1 MSYVQQSPWILNQ
14 TVRENILFGH
24 EFDQSRYNNTIQAC
38 QLTKD
43 FEMLEVGDMTEIGE
57 KGMNL
62 SGGQKARISM
72 ARAVYSDKDI
82 ILMDDS
88 LSALDTHTKNKIIEQ
103 VL

>member
-1 MSYVQQSPWILNQ
+1 MSYVQQTPWILNQ
-14 TVRENILFGH
+14 TVRDNILFGQ
-24 EFDQSRYNNTIQAC
+24 EFDQSKYNATIEAC
-38 QLTKD
+38 QLLKD
-43 FEMLEVGDMTEIGE
+43 LTIFGAGDMTEISE

-88 LSALDTHTKNKIIEQ
+88 LSALDTHTKKQVFEQ

>member
-1 MSYVQQSPWILNQ
+1 MSYVQQTPWILNQ
-14 TVRENILFGH
+14 TVRDNILFGH
-24 EFDQSRYNNTIQAC
+24 EFDLTRYNTTIEAC
-38 QLTKD
+38 QLLKD
-43 FEMLEVGDMTEIGE
+43 FEMLEAGDMTEIGE

-88 LSALDTHTKNKIIEQ
+88 LSALDTHTKKQVFEQ

>member
-1 MSYVQQSPWILNQ
+1 MSYVQQTPWILNQ
-14 TVRENILFGH
+14 TVRDNILFGQ
-24 EFDQSRYNNTIQAC
+24 EFDQTRYKNIVEAC
-38 QLTKD
+38 QLLKD
-43 FEMLEVGDMTEIGE
+43 FEMLEAGDMTEIGE

-72 ARAVYSDKDI
+72 ARAVYSDKNI

-88 LSALDTHTKNKIIEQ
+88 LSALDTQTKNKVFEH

>member
-1 MSYVQQSPWILNQ
+1 MSYVQQTPWILNQ
-14 TVRENILFGH
+14 TVRDNILFGQ
-24 EFDQSRYNNTIQAC
+24 EFDHTRYNNIIEAC
-38 QLTKD
+38 QLLKD
-43 FEMLEVGDMTEIGE
+43 FEMLEAGDMTEIGE

-72 ARAVYSDKDI
+72 ARAVYSDKNI

-88 LSALDTHTKNKIIEQ
+88 LSALDTQTKNKVFEQ